1 MQITT
6 LIAFLVLLTRTSG
19 LKTHRSFSFTF
30 GLKMSASDLDTRLRT
45 LEPSSERSAFDLQQ
59 VGRGGANHKADI
71 RLFDAPDDY
80 EPEVTFY
87 RDQAAWCPYCEK
99 VWLQLEEKRIP
110 YKVVKV
116 PLSCYGDK
124 PAFFRSVNPSGSLP
138 VATIKGRTL
147 SESNDIMN
155 LLEYE
160 FPDNKPLYPTSE
172 ADKQKVAQML
182 RLERELFGVW
192 FQWLRSP
199 SFPGLNMQEKE
210 MDKVLRKVDADLQKT
225 DSEGPYFLGK
235 ELSIVDIM
243 YTPFLERMAASLPYF
258 KGFESRSGKY
268 PYLMKWYEAMDT
280 RHTYQGIKSDY
291 FTHNH
296 DLPPQIGGAVPS
308 GNYKPYMSE
317 IDGGAWTLDK
327 RQEDLIEPMLPA
339 DSNIAIRDAVRKCL
353 SNYENL
359 VKFAC
364 RGMGKAGSPK
374 VRAELAD
381 PYATS
386 DLDYFE
392 YVDGS
397 LNTILTNMLN
407 TVEGIE
413 KVAGPVYEDK
423 RVATGVKACLLYLR
437 ERGGVPRD
445 MTVHGARQ
453 LRAFINDYINNDL
466 SKYM

>member
-1 MQITT
+1 
-6 LIAFLVLLTRTSG
+6 
-19 LKTHRSFSFTF
+19 
-30 GLKMSASDLDTRLRT
+30 
-45 LEPSSERSAFDLQQ
+45 
-59 VGRGGANHKADI
+59 
-71 RLFDAPDDY
+71 
-80 EPEVTFY
+80 
-87 RDQAAWCPYCEK
+87 
-99 VWLQLEEKRIP
+99 
-110 YKVVKV
+110 
-116 PLSCYGDK
+116 
-124 PAFFRSVNPSGSLP
+124 
-138 VATIKGRTL
+138 
-147 SESNDIMN
+147 
-155 LLEYE
+155 
-160 FPDNKPLYPTSE
+160 
-172 ADKQKVAQML
+172 
-182 RLERELFGVW
+182 
-192 FQWLRSP
+192 
-199 SFPGLNMQEKE
+199 
-210 MDKVLRKVDADLQKT
+210 
-225 DSEGPYFLGK
+225 
-235 ELSIVDIM
+235 
-243 YTPFLERMAASLPYF
+243 
-258 KGFESRSGKY
+258 
-268 PYLMKWYEAMDT
+268 
-280 RHTYQGIKSDY
+280 
-291 FTHNH
+291 
-296 DLPPQIGGAVPS
+296 PPQIGGAVPS

-317 IDGGAWTLDK
+317 IDGGAWSLDK

-437 ERGGVPRD
+437 ERVGVPRD

-453 LRAFINDYINNDL
+453 LRAFINDYINNDI